1 MINFNNGVP
10 DDKQQIDTERKIK
23 QKFTNTS
30 NAGKFILAFNDNKE
44 NAATIETLQL
54 GEAHQQYS
62 FLSEESTRKI
72 MVGHRVTSPMLL
84 GIKDATGLGN
94 NAEELQTALALFEAT
109 VINPF
114 RLELIDAI
122 ERIMSFNGMNLN
134 IYFRSLN
141 PWEGK
146 EDQEEVQ
153 TEQNLSKIDFS
164 DDRPFLKDELASDI
178 IAELEELG
186 ELESDLLNDYEMI
199 ESEDA
204 EDEPEEFNAE
214 SYLNSREDF
223 AAQQDS
229 EQDTE
234 RYKVRYVYQKGTRK
248 QPKGETRPLCNAL
261 INAGRV
267 YRKEDIQKL
276 SSKGGAEAKG
286 QAYSVWKYKG
296 GANCYHRWER
306 RVYRKKLNKD
316 GEPWGGGALN
326 GTQKVSVNQAIRQGF
341 KMPQNPNEV
350 AVAPITTPTK
360 GYKK

>member
-1 MINFNNGVP
+1 M
-10 DDKQQIDTERKIK
+10 
-23 QKFTNTS
+23 
-30 NAGKFILAFNDNKE
+30 
-44 NAATIETLQL
+44 
-54 GEAHQQYS
+54 
-62 FLSEESTRKI
+62 
-72 MVGHRVTSPMLL
+72 
-84 GIKDATGLGN
+84 
-94 NAEELQTALALFEAT
+94 
-109 VINPF
+109 
-114 RLELIDAI
+114 
-122 ERIMSFNGMNLN
+122 
-134 IYFRSLN
+134 
-141 PWEGK
+141 
-146 EDQEEVQ
+146 
-153 TEQNLSKIDFS
+153 
-164 DDRPFLKDELASDI
+164 
-178 IAELEELG
+178 
-186 ELESDLLNDYEMI
+186 LNDYEMI

-286 QAYSVWKYKG
+286 QSYSVWKYKG

-306 RVYRKKLNKD
+306 RVYRKKLNKA

-341 KMPQNPNEV
+341 KMPQNPKEV
-350 AVAPITTPTK
+350 AIAPITTPTK